1 MDESLFRIIQN
12 VFNQISP
19 GISPAYDRD
28 QIAQVMQ
35 EIIQKDEFLLS
46 CYTSIVNR
54 GTYTGEDFP
63 QQMLL
68 LGYALGLRYG
78 WLISQVITS
87 EFERQLKERN
97 ANNEDKQD

>member
-1 MDESLFRIIQN
+1 M
-12 VFNQISP
+12 SP

-35 EIIQKDEFLLS
+35 VIQKDEFLLS

-63 QQMLL
+63 QQILL
-68 LGYALGLRYG
+68 LGFALGLRCG
-78 WLISQVITS
+78 WSITQFVTS
-87 EFERQLKERN
+87 EYERQSKERN
-97 ANNEDKQD
+97 TNNEDKQD

>member
-1 MDESLFRIIQN
+1 MDESLFNILQN
-12 VFNQISP
+12 IFNQISP

-35 EIIQKDEFLLS
+35 VIQKDEFLLS

-63 QQMLL
+63 QQILL
-68 LGYALGLRYG
+68 LGYALGVRDS
-78 WLISQVITS
+78 WAITQYVTN

-97 ANNEDKQD
+97 VNNEDKQD